1 VVICGYP
8 TVRYSAAD
16 TGGAAIRICFLM
28 YYGSMESGGQG
39 VWLTNVTREL
49 ARLGHD
55 VHVISGPPYAALDPA
70 VHHHRIRTHSFQAMM
85 LDRQAF
91 FHDVPPLAHLH
102 PLNFYEFATTRFTF
116 ASLLAVFSVRA
127 LAKIAEIEARCGP
140 FDVIHDNQTLSY
152 GVLMARAMLGRPVVA
167 TVHHPLDLDVRN
179 GLRQMTS
186 VAARAQ
192 RIAWY
197 PWRMQ
202 PFVAR
207 RLDAVVFPSHAS
219 ADMTARLWSLP
230 RERLHVAYNGVD
242 VRAFAPDPGGE
253 REPGALLFVGN
264 AEDYNKG
271 VVFALRAM
279 ALLPESIGAHLYLV
293 GGPSGAPR
301 IAPAEI
307 ARLGIEDRVT
317 IVGRVSEGELA
328 RWSRRA
334 QLLLSP
340 SLYEGFGLPAAE
352 AMACGTPVIA
362 SNAGALPEV
371 VADGETGVIVPTG
384 DERALA
390 DAIAAL
396 LADPDRRARMG
407 DAGRARVL
415 DRFTWERTATTLDD
429 VYRAT
434 LARRASST

>member
-1 VVICGYP
+1 
-8 TVRYSAAD
+8 
-16 TGGAAIRICFLM
+16 M

-39 VWLTNVTREL
+39 VWLANITREL

-55 VHVISGPPYAALDPA
+55 VHVISGPPYADLDPA
-70 VHHHRIRTHSFQAMM
+70 VRHHRIRTHSFQAMM
-85 LDRQAF
+85 LDRRAF

-102 PLNFYEFATTRFTF
+102 PLNFYEFTTTRFTF
-116 ASLLAVFSVRA
+116 ASLLAVYSVRA
-127 LAKIAEIEARCGP
+127 LAKIAEIEARSGP

-179 GLRQMTS
+179 GLRHIAS

-219 ADMTARLWSLP
+219 AEMTARLWSLP

-242 VRAFAPDPGGE
+242 VRAFSPDASAE

-279 ALLPESIGAHLYLV
+279 ALLPRSCGAHLYLV

-307 ARLGIEDRVT
+307 ARLPIEDRVT
-317 IVGRVSEGELA
+317 IVGRVSEADLA
-328 RWSRRA
+328 QWYRRA
-334 QLLLSP
+334 EALLSP

-362 SNAGALPEV
+362 SDAGALPEV
-371 VADGETGVIVPTG
+371 VADGETGVIVPAA

-390 DAIAAL
+390 DAITSL

-407 DAGRARVL
+407 EAGRARVL
-415 DRFTWERTATTLDD
+415 ERFTWERTASTLDALYGG
-429 VYRAT
+429 VAGSRAAA
-434 LARRASST
+434 AR

>member
-1 VVICGYP
+1 
-8 TVRYSAAD
+8 
-16 TGGAAIRICFLM
+16 M

-39 VWLTNVTREL
+39 VWLANVTREL

-55 VHVISGPPYAALDPA
+55 VHVVSGPPYPVLDPA
-70 VHHHRIRTHSFQAMM
+70 VTHHRIRTYSFQAMM
-85 LDRQAF
+85 LDRAAY
-91 FHDVPPLAHLH
+91 FHDGRPLAHLH

-127 LAKIAEIEARCGP
+127 LAKIAELEAAHGR

-152 GVLMARAMLGRPVVA
+152 GVLMARKLLDRPVVA

-179 GLRQMTS
+179 GLRQIAS
-186 VAARAQ
+186 VRARAQ

-207 RLDAVVFPSHAS
+207 RLDAIVFPSEAS
-219 ADMTARLWSLP
+219 ARMTAELWSLP
-230 RERLHVAYNGVD
+230 PERLRTVHNGVD
-242 VRAFAPDPGGE
+242 IAVFHPAGE
-253 REPGALLFVGN
+253 EKQRGALLFVGN

-279 ALLPESIGAHLYLV
+279 ALLPRSMGAHLYVV
-293 GGPSGAPR
+293 GGPSGEPR
-301 IAPAEI
+301 IAPAEV

-317 IVGRVSEGELA
+317 IVGRVSEAELA
-328 RWSRRA
+328 AWYRRA
-334 QLLLSP
+334 EALLSP

-362 SNAGALPEV
+362 TSAGALPEV
-371 VADGETGVIVPTG
+371 VADGVTGIIVPPAN
-384 DERALA
+384 EHALA
-390 DAIAAL
+390 DAIVRL
-396 LADPDRRARMG
+396 LTDGDERGRMG
-407 DAGRARVL
+407 AAGHARVL
-415 DRFTWERTATTLDD
+415 ERFTWARNAQALEALYAD
-429 VYRAT
+429 VT
-434 LARRASST
+434 SARR